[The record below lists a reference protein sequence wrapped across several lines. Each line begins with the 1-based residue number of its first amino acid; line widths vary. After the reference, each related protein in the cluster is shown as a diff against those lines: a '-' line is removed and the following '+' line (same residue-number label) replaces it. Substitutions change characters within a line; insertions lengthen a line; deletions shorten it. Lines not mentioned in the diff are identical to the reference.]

1 VITRGIREFV
11 ARDWDAVRDAKDTYW
26 RDRIAR
32 LGAIEAFRI
41 ADELRRQAILND
53 PSWPDP
59 DDRRADVLSHAR
71 LAERL
76 HRADAARRR

>member
-1 VITRGIREFV
+1 M
-11 ARDWDAVRDAKDTYW
+11 ARDWNAVRDAKDAYW
-26 RDRIAR
+26 HDRIAR

-41 ADELRRQAILND
+41 AGELRCQALLND

-59 DDRRADVLSHAR
+59 DDRREDILSHVR

-76 HRADAARRR
+76 RRADPTRRR